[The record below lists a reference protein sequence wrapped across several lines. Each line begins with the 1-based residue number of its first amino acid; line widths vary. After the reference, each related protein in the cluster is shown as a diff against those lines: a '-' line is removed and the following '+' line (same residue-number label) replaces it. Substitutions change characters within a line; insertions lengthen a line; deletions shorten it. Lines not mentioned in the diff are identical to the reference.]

1 MEAVANQLTVTSGNK
16 FCVYKCTYLIIVRV
30 CVCVRVLKF
39 GYLSIQ
45 ISELFLVNEA
55 SVFWG
60 LTKS

>member
-16 FCVYKCTYLIIVRV
+16 FCAYKCTYLIIVRV

-55 SVFWG
+55 SVF
-60 LTKS
+60 